1 MFGTD
6 HQEKVYICF
15 ILEAAK
21 TKYHSKEIHILIK
34 VENKK
39 TRSESICF

>member
-21 TKYHSKEIHILIK
+21 IKYHSKEIHILVK
-34 VENKK
+34 LENKK
-39 TRSESICF
+39 